1 MNRPGKAFASARKR
15 RIEWI
20 FWKDFVGLEMSAK
33 CQAAQT
39 SRTTAAGPSLK
50 STARSDRHPCSA
62 CQLKSLPTIS
72 RGEDCW
78 SHARAQRKGR
88 VFTFPAFHPGAL
100 ACDRCQSA
108 GADKVRFRYG
118 AGRAVAHRYP
128 GIDVPRAPCPVRM
141 DREDH
146 RIHSVPKSTKFRGPR
161 NRFFPN
167 PAGPSRHQRSL
178 HLFPAPVLTKLHT
191 TTPVASPD
199 VARTAPLLV
208 CPVQDTTSGSADE
221 GPLTA
226 VRYSGFADVCLRCL
240 WSPVPSA
247 GTVHFLSVLLFNPAT
262 LDATA

>member
-1 MNRPGKAFASARKR
+1 MAANCCDFRPPERLRLLRQTMLHPVLRICQEIDIAVGCLRGNELSSNSCRPSTMIRPGNAFASARKR
-15 RIEWI
+15 WIEWI
-20 FWKDFVGLEMSAK
+20 FWKDFVGLEMSANYK
-33 CQAAQT
+33 TAQT
-39 SRTTAAGPSLK
+39 SRTPAAGPSLK

-161 NRFFPN
+161 DRLSPK
-167 PAGPSRHQRSL
+167 SRRSL
-178 HLFPAPVLTKLHT
+178 
-191 TTPVASPD
+191 S
-199 VARTAPLLV
+199 
-208 CPVQDTTSGSADE
+208 TSAQSA
-221 GPLTA
+221 
-226 VRYSGFADVCLRCL
+226 F
-240 WSPVPSA
+240 VPRPCA
-247 GTVHFLSVLLFNPAT
+247 H
-262 LDATA
+262 

>member
-1 MNRPGKAFASARKR
+1 MIRPGKAFASARKR

-20 FWKDFVGLEMSAK
+20 FWKDFGGLEMSAN
-33 CQAAQT
+33 CQTAQT
-39 SRTTAAGPSLK
+39 SRTPATGPSLK
-50 STARSDRHPCSA
+50 STAPSDRHPCSA

-78 SHARAQRKGR
+78 SHARAHRKGG
-88 VFTFPAFHPGAL
+88 VFTFPPFHPCPL

-108 GADKVRFRYG
+108 GAEKVCFRCG

-128 GIDVPRAPCPVRM
+128 GIDVPCAPCPVRM
-141 DREDH
+141 DRQDH
-146 RIHSVPKSTKFRGPR
+146 RIYSVPKSTKFRGPR
-161 NRFFPN
+161 DRFLPN

-178 HLFPAPVLTKLHT
+178 HLFPDPVLTKLQFT
-191 TTPVASPD
+191 TFVASPD
-199 VARTAPLLV
+199 VARTAPSLV

-226 VRYSGFADVCLRCL
+226 VRCSGFADVCLRCL